1 MTKAPK
7 AAVEVPR
14 ILRDIEQ
21 ATRRD
26 IAPAVK
32 LMSRIFVGT
41 LLGGDESFVREV
53 AHVASAAASSAAG
66 RAASRAAPPSPK
78 ASPFRKEPEAAA
90 IVVDAEIVSEE
101 CGTCGGTHKVGRKG
115 YEVACPRCR
124 SGR

>member
-7 AAVEVPR
+7 AAPEVPR

-41 LLGGDESFVREV
+41 LLGGEESFVREAV
-53 AHVASAAASSAAG
+53 HVAAAAASQSQRKAAP
-66 RAASRAAPPSPK
+66 RAAVKVTEKPAIT
-78 ASPFRKEPEAAA
+78 A

-101 CGTCGGTHKVGRKG
+101 CGTCGGTHKVGRPG

-124 SGR
+124 SGS